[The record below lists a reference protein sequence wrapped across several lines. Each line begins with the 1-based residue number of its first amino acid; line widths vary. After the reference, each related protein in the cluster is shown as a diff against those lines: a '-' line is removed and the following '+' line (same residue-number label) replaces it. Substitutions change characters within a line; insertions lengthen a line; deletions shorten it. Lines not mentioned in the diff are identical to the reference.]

1 MKLSYVHR
9 LFISCSLPVIAVGTN
24 PLSIRGGAGEAS
36 PSTTEHSIS
45 DKISHDRYLE
55 DSEST
60 LSIQL
65 ENGSGN
71 NTGTERSDDP
81 EPLVI
86 NGKNARP
93 GRYPYYAVSQPWGCG
108 GTLVGKRAILTA
120 AHCVRTLFKGRVE
133 VGLTTWRDKSGQI
146 IPIQKVIPHPK
157 FNPNTYDYDYA
168 IVILRKATKH
178 KPVCLAKKNFKRNWA
193 KKSLRVMGFGSTRS
207 YRVDQKSK
215 DIKGRAAT
223 SKLQYANVNQV
234 SLGSCKAR
242 YRGEYISPRMMCTLG
257 PNNRDACQGDSGGPL
272 IKPGRN
278 AADDVLVG
286 VVSWGIG
293 CGTNPGVYS
302 DVGEALVWILQMI
315 KQNKGG
321 PIANPKECLKALRA
335 K

>member
-133 VGLTTWRDKSGQI
+133 VGLTTWRDKLGQT
-146 IPIQKVIPHPK
+146 IPIKKVIRHPR
-157 FNPNTYDYDYA
+157 FNSNTYDFDYA
-168 IVILRKATKH
+168 IVILTKAPKYQ
-178 KPVCLAKKNFKRNWA
+178 PVCLARKSFKKYWA
-193 KKSLRVMGFGSTRS
+193 KKSLTVMGFGSTRAN
-207 YRVDQKSK
+207 RMGQGGK
-215 DIKGRAAT
+215 DIKGRGPT
-223 SKLQYANVNQV
+223 SQLQYTNVNIV
-234 SLGSCKAR
+234 SPGSCKAR
-242 YRGEYISPRMMCTLG
+242 YWGEYISPRMMCALG
-257 PNNRDACQGDSGGPL
+257 PNKRDACQGDSGGPL
-272 IKPGRN
+272 IKPGKN
-278 AADDVLVG
+278 WAGDVIVG

-293 CGTNPGVYS
+293 CGTAPGVYS
-302 DVGEALVWILQMI
+302 DVTEALYWIVGTI
-315 KQNKGG
+315 NQNKAG
-321 PIANPKECLKALRA
+321 PVAPGKRCAKAMRA
-335 K
+335 